1 MTNQNTLKINV
12 TKPEFEERVQTV
24 LEKAI
29 GSKLT
34 KKARKVVN
42 ESMVTLLHG
51 GNNAGQ
57 NEHNLEQFWHSAKT
71 NSTTDKQ
78 TLFQCIES
86 YYHEDDNEGLSVING
101 KNLRDTKRK
110 LYSNVLDDLKEKVS
124 YSILASDLKDKI
136 EDSGFTM
143 NNIIYLDCCTK
154 NLEDFNEDEL
164 IDFMSFSC
172 NEILEIQ
179 EVIFNYVI
187 NLPTIFGTHSFEEI
201 PSNEKPSKQPE
212 KREITICTIIIT
224 NNGEGEDSGIDN
236 VEVINTTNE
245 TEHDQTLIEYFQ
257 NQVQDSCENRDEST
271 IRDILLSSNMVQEA
285 ISSYDE
291 DEDEYFKEYDIEEIS
306 NWMTE
311 NIRPNELVSLID
323 ELSYNMVNI
332 TVEYKTEY
340 L

>member
-34 KKARKVVN
+34 KKARKTVN

-57 NEHNLEQFWHSAKT
+57 NEHNLEQFWNNTS
-71 NSTTDKQ
+71 Q
-78 TLFQCIES
+78 TPTANQETFYQCVES
-86 YYHEDDNEGLSVING
+86 YHHEDDNEGLSVING

-124 YSILASDLKDKI
+124 YSILASDLKDRI
-136 EDSGFTM
+136 EASGFTM
-143 NNIIYLDCCTK
+143 NNLTYLDSCAK

-172 NEILEIQ
+172 NEILEVQ

-187 NLPTIFGTHSFEEI
+187 NLPTIFGTHSFEET
-201 PSNEKPSKQPE
+201 PTNNDKQPE
-212 KREITICTIIIT
+212 KREITICTIIIK

-257 NQVQDSCENRDEST
+257 NNVQDSCENRDEST

-306 NWMTE
+306 DWMTE